1 MKKVLCRVKWISAGK
16 TVQPIS
22 AYLRFLYVFRL
33 FWLNFLSHKLFSF
46 SLEMGINLLRR
57 KLSVFLERLEVRN
70 SVLFILVLWGLVRRE
85 LMFSVFF
92 TGIGGVVFPGFDFLE
107 TFQMLFIRS
116 VIKPFLVFL
125 HGVKC

>member
-1 MKKVLCRVKWISAGK
+1 
-16 TVQPIS
+16 
-22 AYLRFLYVFRL
+22 
-33 FWLNFLSHKLFSF
+33 
-46 SLEMGINLLRR
+46 MGINLLRR

-70 SVLFILVLWGLVRRE
+70 SILFILVLWGLVSRK

-107 TFQMLFIRS
+107 AFQMLFIRS